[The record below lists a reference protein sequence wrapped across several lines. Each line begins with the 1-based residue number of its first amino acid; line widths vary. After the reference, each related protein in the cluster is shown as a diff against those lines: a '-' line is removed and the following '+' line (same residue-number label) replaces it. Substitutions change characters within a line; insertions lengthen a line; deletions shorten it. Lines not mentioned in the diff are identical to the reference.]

1 MERTKKKREVSLPMI
16 IEGNVTLGIFEV
28 EDIIASL
35 NAFHASLI
43 DFSLIINANII

>member
-1 MERTKKKREVSLPMI
+1 MI

-28 EDIIASL
+28 EDLTSL
-35 NAFHASLI
+35 NAFYAYLI